1 MEPESIL
8 SAPSSP
14 PNPPAFSIEK
24 LYEAVRPLNHSVEAL
39 LRSCKILG
47 FDDDNES
54 LVIEAF
60 YSFHRERLNS
70 PTNKKIVETALEKIL
85 GRAVAIKVTLSK
97 QKPASKE
104 DLSDKNIEPIKG
116 VVPPD
121 KIKEA
126 WEVLDGKAPL

>member
-1 MEPESIL
+1 M
-8 SAPSSP
+8 
-14 PNPPAFSIEK
+14 
-24 LYEAVRPLNHSVEAL
+24 
-39 LRSCKILG
+39 G